1 MEQIITA
8 GTIGVVAGDPEA
20 LLNENQ
26 SAINEAYINVGDLK
40 VSLSI
45 SFMPAPQGVEVET
58 AISFSPEYR
67 KPVKKITARLKRTI
81 GAQGDLLLE
90 VSFPSEVLA

>member
-8 GTIGVVAGDPEA
+8 ETIGVVAGDLEA

-26 SAINEAYINVGDLK
+26 SAINEAYMNVGDLK

-45 SFMPAPQGVEVET
+45 SFMPVPQGVEVET

-67 KPVKKITARLKRTI
+67 EPVKKITARLKRTI
-81 GAQGDLLLE
+81 GAQGDLPLE
-90 VSFPSEVLA
+90 GLT